1 MAVEAPRRS
10 ELPGPIFY
18 SVALFQALGFHVPYF
33 LLPEYPLRDLM
44 RGKLRTSKEN
54 PHGN

>member
-18 SVALFQALGFHVPYF
+18 GAALFQALGFHVPYF